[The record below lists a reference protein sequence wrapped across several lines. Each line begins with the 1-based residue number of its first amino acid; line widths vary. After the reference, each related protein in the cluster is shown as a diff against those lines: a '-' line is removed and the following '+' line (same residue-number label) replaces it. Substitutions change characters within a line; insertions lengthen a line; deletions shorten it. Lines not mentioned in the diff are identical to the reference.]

1 MDLSNH
7 RIVHVGEA
15 VGIIAAQSIGEPGT
29 QLTMRTFHTGGIATT
44 GDITQGLPRAEELFE
59 ARKKLKDV
67 SGIFSHVSGYVKQI
81 SQEENKTVK
90 IYIEDDE
97 GNLHD
102 YTVPKKTQI
111 RVREGQRIIAGTP
124 LTTGTIRPRDL
135 LEKVNTESSFQYL
148 LREVKRVYA
157 EQGVDIHDKHFE
169 VIIKQMFNKVEVTDA
184 GDTNILPGTLL
195 SLEEAKKVNE
205 DIRKEN
211 LKVDENRKKVVG
223 KELAYSVLSI
233 DEVGKE
239 IAKAGEILT
248 EAVVSDMVKAG
259 VKAIVIKDGEKR
271 DRYIIN
277 TKNEIQYKQK
287 LLRITTASLESEG
300 FLSAA
305 SFQQT
310 PQILAEAAVEGRS
323 DFLKGLKENV
333 IIGQLIPSGT
343 GLSVYNNI
351 QIEEHPVAKISR
363 EEMKKEQQA

>member
-1 MDLSNH
+1 
-7 RIVHVGEA
+7 
-15 VGIIAAQSIGEPGT
+15 
-29 QLTMRTFHTGGIATT
+29 
-44 GDITQGLPRAEELFE
+44 
-59 ARKKLKDV
+59 
-67 SGIFSHVSGYVKQI
+67 
-81 SQEENKTVK
+81 
-90 IYIEDDE
+90 
-97 GNLHD
+97 
-102 YTVPKKTQI
+102 
-111 RVREGQRIIAGTP
+111 
-124 LTTGTIRPRDL
+124 
-135 LEKVNTESSFQYL
+135 
-148 LREVKRVYA
+148 
-157 EQGVDIHDKHFE
+157 
-169 VIIKQMFNKVEVTDA
+169 
-184 GDTNILPGTLL
+184 
-195 SLEEAKKVNE
+195 
-205 DIRKEN
+205 

>member
-1 MDLSNH
+1 
-7 RIVHVGEA
+7 
-15 VGIIAAQSIGEPGT
+15 
-29 QLTMRTFHTGGIATT
+29 
-44 GDITQGLPRAEELFE
+44 
-59 ARKKLKDV
+59 
-67 SGIFSHVSGYVKQI
+67 
-81 SQEENKTVK
+81 
-90 IYIEDDE
+90 
-97 GNLHD
+97 
-102 YTVPKKTQI
+102 
-111 RVREGQRIIAGTP
+111 

-259 VKAIVIKDGEKR
+259 VKAVVIKDGEKR